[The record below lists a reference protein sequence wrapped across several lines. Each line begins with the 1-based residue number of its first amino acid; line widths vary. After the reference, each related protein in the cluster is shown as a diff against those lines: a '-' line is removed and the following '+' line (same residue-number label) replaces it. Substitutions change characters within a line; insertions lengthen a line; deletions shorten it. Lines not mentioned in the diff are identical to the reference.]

1 MFLYAVLVQGLRYL
15 NTVCSLHLLRGELDG
30 EIEWPIN
37 YSNTVE
43 IIFQLKFNNEVTIFF
58 NIDPVCKLSP
68 VQRGFETV
76 QIGSENITGP
86 YTLMQNL
93 LHFINV
99 TDFLY

>member
-1 MFLYAVLVQGLRYL
+1 MSLYAVLVQGLRYL
-15 NTVCSLHLLRGELDG
+15 NINTVCSLHLLRGELDG

-58 NIDPVCKLSP
+58 DIDPVCKLSP
-68 VQRGFETV
+68 VQGGFETV

-86 YTLMQNL
+86 YTLMQSL
-93 LHFINV
+93 PIHI
-99 TDFLY
+99 TLY